1 MTVTFLSPVFG
12 VLWGVVLLREQLSWS
27 IIVGFAIILS
37 GTGLVTG
44 VHLRRKRL
52 FSHSVPLRSQV
63 DNTSILMELHVHSF
77 PPSVFVTQ
85 LLARG
90 SRPVKTGFLAPD
102 ERCTHLLVAPGL

>member
-44 VHLRRKRL
+44 VHLRRKKNAVAIMQLTIPVALCRRARCPR
-52 FSHSVPLRSQV
+52 F
-63 DNTSILMELHVHSF
+63 IL
-77 PPSVFVTQ
+77 PPAAGGGKKGVCDSP
-85 LLARG
+85 A
-90 SRPVKTGFLAPD
+90 
-102 ERCTHLLVAPGL
+102 